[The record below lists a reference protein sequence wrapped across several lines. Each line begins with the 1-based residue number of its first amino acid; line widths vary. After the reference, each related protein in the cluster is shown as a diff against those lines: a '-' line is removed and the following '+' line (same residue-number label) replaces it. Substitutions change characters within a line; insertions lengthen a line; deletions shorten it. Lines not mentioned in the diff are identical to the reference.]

1 MPGSPMQGYILNIV
15 RVKEEDLIVTLLT
28 HTNLK
33 TLYRFYG
40 ARHANINL
48 GYKIDFEEQF
58 SPKSTINMLRNV
70 LHLSVPWILDIEK
83 FYLWQQFIK
92 LLYQHLRDIEEMDTF
107 YFNLL
112 DEVSIKFNKQN
123 PKRCLIESYVKILL
137 HEGRLHS
144 DFTCFICESEIK
156 NDLVLTR
163 GFLPAHKRCLFGRIV
178 DKEKSA
184 TLFKTGSTLFL
195 EDEEVDFLWKIM
207 EEGL

>member
-1 MPGSPMQGYILNIV
+1 MPGTPMQGYILNIV

-28 HTNLK
+28 QKKLK

-40 ARHANINL
+40 ARHANIHL

-83 FYLWQQFIK
+83 FYLWQQFVK
-92 LLYQHLRDIEEMDTF
+92 LLYQHLRDIEEVDTF
-107 YFNLL
+107 YFDLL
-112 DEVSIKFNKQN
+112 DEISTRFSKQN
-123 PKRCLIESYVKILL
+123 PKRCLVESYIKILL

-144 DFTCFICESEIK
+144 DFNCFICEGEIE

-163 GFLPAHKRCLFGRIV
+163 GFLPAHKRCLFGQIIN
-178 DKEKSA
+178 KQNIE
-184 TLFKTGSTLFL
+184 TLFREGSTLFL
-195 EDEEVDFLWKIM
+195 ADEEVDFLWKII